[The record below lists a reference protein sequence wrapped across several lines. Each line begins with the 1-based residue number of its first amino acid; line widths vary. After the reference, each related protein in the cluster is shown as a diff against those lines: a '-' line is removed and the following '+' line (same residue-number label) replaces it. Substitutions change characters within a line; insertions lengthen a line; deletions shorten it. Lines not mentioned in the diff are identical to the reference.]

1 MSSDDPGSSLPRYPA
16 PPTPDPDVPYGP
28 DGRPQRVDRRRTG
41 GLAWASGGVAY
52 VGLLV
57 LHLSTESTGA
67 AAYRAGQMIPIAVV
81 STVVVAL
88 IARSAR
94 SRTWPWWGIALG
106 VLGLS
111 VLWYAAVHAAPR
123 IAADHRAESSG
134 QADYSLSTPARA
146 GDWTL
151 VEGDGATRREKQ
163 ALARLDEAPEDIR
176 SGLGAVVYGEYAIR
190 GQARLV
196 FVGINAAGG
205 MEDDLR
211 ESSQDGL
218 RDFMAGAGVTDAESV
233 AAGELGGAM
242 ACTDDVQG
250 VPDGIVYCAWADAAT
265 LGQLTIARPDL
276 DVDAAAGLA
285 RDFRTHVTSR
295 G

>member
-28 DGRPQRVDRRRTG
+28 DGRPQQVDRGRTW

-52 VGLLV
+52 AVLLV

-67 AAYRAGQMIPIAVV
+67 AAYRAGQMLPIAVV

-94 SRTWPWWGIALG
+94 SRTWPWWGIAAG

-111 VLWYAAVHAAPR
+111 ALWYSAVHVAPR
-123 IAADHRAESSG
+123 IAADNRAEASG
-134 QADYSLSTPARA
+134 QSDYSLSTPDRA

-151 VEGDGATRREKQ
+151 VEGEGATRREEQ
-163 ALARLDEAPEDIR
+163 ALARLDEAPEDMLA
-176 SGLGAVVYGEYAIR
+176 GLEDLVYGEYAIR
-190 GQARLV
+190 GTARLV
-196 FVGINAAGG
+196 FVGINVAGG

-211 ESSQDGL
+211 ESAEEGL
-218 RDFMAGAGVTDAESV
+218 RNFMAGAGVTEAESV

-250 VPDGIVYCAWADAAT
+250 LPDGVVYCAWADAAT
-265 LGQLTIARPDL
+265 LGQLTIARADL
-276 DVDAAAGLA
+276 DIDAAAGLA
-285 RDFRTHVTSR
+285 RDFRNHVTSH